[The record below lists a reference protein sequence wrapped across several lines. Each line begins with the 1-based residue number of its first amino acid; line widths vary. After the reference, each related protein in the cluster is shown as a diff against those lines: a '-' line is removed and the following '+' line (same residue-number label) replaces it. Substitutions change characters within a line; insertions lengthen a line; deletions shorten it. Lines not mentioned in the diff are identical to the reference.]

1 MRKKNMKSG
10 LLVVDVQN
18 EYFAAH
24 GKWVLPDGE
33 QALERIQAL
42 LAAARAT
49 DTPVFHVVHEG
60 LDPQARVF
68 RAGSDGAL
76 MHPALTVQP
85 GEQVIKKHFPGAFTQ
100 APLEAYLRRAGVDT
114 VIVSGYMTQLCCDT
128 TTRQARERDFD
139 VLFAADATAAR
150 DLTGADG
157 EIVPHA
163 TIQRATLAAM
173 GQFAQV
179 LPAHAII
186 ARVMTLAPAH

>member
-1 MRKKNMKSG
+1 MKSG
-10 LLVVDVQN
+10 LLVIDAQS
-18 EYFAAH
+18 EYFAPY
-24 GKWVLPDGE
+24 GKWVLPEGE

-49 DTPVFHVVHEG
+49 DTPVFHIVHKG

-68 RAGSDGAL
+68 RADSDGVR
-76 MHPALTVQP
+76 MHPALAVQP
-85 GEQVIKKHFPGAFTQ
+85 GELVIKKHFPGAFTQ
-100 APLEAYLRRAGVDT
+100 TPLEAYLRRAGVDT

-150 DLTGADG
+150 DLAGADG

-163 TIQRATLAAM
+163 IIQRATLAAM

-179 LPAHAII
+179 LPAQAII
-186 ARVMTLAPAH
+186 ARAMAPAPAH

>member
-1 MRKKNMKSG
+1 MKSG
-10 LLVVDVQN
+10 LLVIDAQN
-18 EYFAAH
+18 EYFAPY
-24 GKWVLPDGE
+24 GKWVLPEGE
-33 QALERIQAL
+33 QALERIQTL

-49 DTPVFHVVHEG
+49 DTPVFHIVHEG

-68 RAGSDGAL
+68 RAGSDGAR
-76 MHPALTVQP
+76 MHPALAVQP

-100 APLEAYLRRAGVDT
+100 TPLEAYLRRAGVDT

-150 DLTGADG
+150 DLAGADG
-157 EIVPHA
+157 EVVPHA

-179 LPAHAII
+179 LPTETII
-186 ARVMTLAPAH
+186 ARALAPAAVTE